1 MILRF
6 IIFSFI
12 ALSSNLLS
20 ASAIS
25 HGPIGVMADHFHK
38 KGEWMVSFRVT
49 NMEMEKNIFNG
60 NSISTDEILK
70 QPNPYASIPMMMEN
84 SESISM
90 MNRVP
95 AKVTNH
101 PHSSEMKMPMKLSV
115 VPKKMTMKMIML
127 GAMYAPSD
135 RLTLMGMAMFNDKDM
150 ILDTYQG
157 MMQRKYL
164 GSFETSSSDL
174 SKISFSALYNLHKSD
189 NSRWHVIFGLEK
201 SIGENSEKGMV
212 LTPMNMKSSIT
223 LPYGMQSSDRALRL
237 TTGITNV
244 KSIKDFIIGNQLL
257 VKKVIDEK
265 DWNFGDE
272 FEYNLWF
279 QGAFTQNISYSLRL
293 NYKDQDSIDGRDIS
307 IMAPV
312 QTSNPNNYG
321 GEVLNLGIGLN
332 MVFNL
337 FGGMHKDRF
346 SIEILKPIDQN
357 KNDLQMKDNLTI
369 QIGFQKML

>member
-1 MILRF
+1 MEVLP
-6 IIFSFI
+6 
-12 ALSSNLLS
+12 ASS
-20 ASAIS
+20 
-25 HGPIGVMADHFHK
+25 
-38 KGEWMVSFRVT
+38 
-49 NMEMEKNIFNG
+49 
-60 NSISTDEILK
+60 
-70 QPNPYASIPMMMEN
+70 Y
-84 SESISM
+84 
-90 MNRVP
+90 
-95 AKVTNH
+95 
-101 PHSSEMKMPMKLSV
+101 
-115 VPKKMTMKMIML
+115 
-127 GAMYAPSD
+127 
-135 RLTLMGMAMFNDKDM
+135 
-150 ILDTYQG
+150 
-157 MMQRKYL
+157 
-164 GSFETSSSDL
+164 L

-201 SIGENSEKGMV
+201 SIGESSEKGMV

>member
-201 SIGENSEKGMV
+201 SIGESSEKGMV

>member
-70 QPNPYASIPMMMEN
+70 QPNPYAPIPMMMEN

-90 MNRVP
+90 MNGVP
-95 AKVTNH
+95 VKVTNH

-127 GAMYAPSD
+127 GAIYAPSD

-212 LTPMNMKSSIT
+212 
-223 LPYGMQSSDRALRL
+223 
-237 TTGITNV
+237 
-244 KSIKDFIIGNQLL
+244 
-257 VKKVIDEK
+257 
-265 DWNFGDE
+265 
-272 FEYNLWF
+272 
-279 QGAFTQNISYSLRL
+279 
-293 NYKDQDSIDGRDIS
+293 
-307 IMAPV
+307 
-312 QTSNPNNYG
+312 
-321 GEVLNLGIGLN
+321 
-332 MVFNL
+332 
-337 FGGMHKDRF
+337 
-346 SIEILKPIDQN
+346 
-357 KNDLQMKDNLTI
+357 
-369 QIGFQKML
+369 

>member
-90 MNRVP
+90 MNGVP

-357 KNDLQMKDNLTI
+357 KNYLQMKDNLTI

>member
-1 MILRF
+1 MQ
-6 IIFSFI
+6 
-12 ALSSNLLS
+12 
-20 ASAIS
+20 
-25 HGPIGVMADHFHK
+25 
-38 KGEWMVSFRVT
+38 T
-49 NMEMEKNIFNG
+49 
-60 NSISTDEILK
+60 
-70 QPNPYASIPMMMEN
+70 IPMMMEN

-212 LTPMNMKSSIT
+212 LNSYEHEIIHNSS
-223 LPYGMQSSDRALRL
+223 LWNA
-237 TTGITNV
+237 V
-244 KSIKDFIIGNQLL
+244 K
-257 VKKVIDEK
+257 
-265 DWNFGDE
+265 
-272 FEYNLWF
+272 
-279 QGAFTQNISYSLRL
+279 
-293 NYKDQDSIDGRDIS
+293 
-307 IMAPV
+307 
-312 QTSNPNNYG
+312 
-321 GEVLNLGIGLN
+321 
-332 MVFNL
+332 
-337 FGGMHKDRF
+337 
-346 SIEILKPIDQN
+346 
-357 KNDLQMKDNLTI
+357 
-369 QIGFQKML
+369 